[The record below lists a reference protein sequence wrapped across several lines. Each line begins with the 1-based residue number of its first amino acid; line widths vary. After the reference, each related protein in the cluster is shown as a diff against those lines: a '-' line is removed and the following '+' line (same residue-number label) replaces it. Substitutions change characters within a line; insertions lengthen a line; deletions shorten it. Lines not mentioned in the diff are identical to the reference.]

1 MHLSPQSI
9 FPPGLLS
16 HLFFLLAFSLLENS
30 IKFTQLYHF
39 RHLPHLALR
48 THFSLRFIFLYPE
61 FSLKTLTSLHLHHG
75 PLPPN
80 QTATSVLLGDRSGLP
95 SGFSAFTLFLLQ
107 STRSRRDR
115 PQKCRVEYVIYF
127 LPRNSSIHSF
137 LFYFF
142 LKYSQLAKLC

>member
-39 RHLPHLALR
+39 KHLPHLALR
-48 THFSLRFIFLYPE
+48 THLSLRFIFLYPE
-61 FSLKTLTSLHLHHG
+61 FSLNTLTSLHLHHA
-75 PLPPN
+75 PTPN
-80 QTATSVLLGDRSGLP
+80 QTATSVLLGDREWP
-95 SGFSAFTLFLLQ
+95 SKWLLCFPLLLLQ
-107 STRSRRDR
+107 ATSSWRDR
-115 PQKCRVEYVIYF
+115 PQKCRVGYVTFF